1 MIEANVGM
9 ISAPPRSTSH
19 KEQAMD
25 STSPLSRRGFVGLAA
40 SAAALAPLSGRAAQ
54 AQTRSPDSGPG
65 SDPWLGLKIGVAS
78 YTFSRIKLDPT
89 IQAIRRVGVHYVS
102 IKEAHLPL
110 KSTAEQ
116 RKAVVAQFREAGLTP
131 LSCGNVGMT
140 KGESELRN
148 AFEYARD
155 AGIPVI
161 VCAPSRENLPV
172 LDRLVKEF
180 DIKLAIH
187 NHGPEDKVFPSPLD
201 VWEAVQKLDERI
213 GLCIDVGH
221 TARTGV
227 DPAGAIRRC
236 SARLYDVHLKD
247 ISSKEGRSRPVEVG
261 RGVLD
266 IRGILQALREVGFSG
281 HAGLEYEK
289 DMSDPLAGV
298 AESIGYI
305 RGTLAAMR
313 DR

>member
-1 MIEANVGM
+1 
-9 ISAPPRSTSH
+9 
-19 KEQAMD
+19 MD
-25 STSPLSRRGFVGLAA
+25 PTSPLSRRGLIGLAA
-40 SAAALAPLSGRAAQ
+40 SAAALSPFAGRAVHAHAQ
-54 AQTRSPDSGPG
+54 SPDPASGA
-65 SDPWLGLKIGVAS
+65 DPWLGLKIGVAS
-78 YTFSRIKLDPT
+78 YSFIRLPLEATIKG
-89 IQAIRRVGVHYVS
+89 IRRVGVHYVS

-116 RKAVVAQFREAGLTP
+116 RKAVVAKFRDAGITP
-131 LSCGNVGMT
+131 LSCGVVGM
-140 KGESELRN
+140 KGGQSELRN

-155 AGIPVI
+155 CGIPTI
-161 VCAPSRENLPV
+161 VCAPTSAVLPA
-172 LDRLVKEF
+172 LEPLVKEF

-201 VWEAVQKLDERI
+201 VWEAVQKLDQRI

-221 TARTGV
+221 TARAGV
-227 DPAGAIRRC
+227 DPVKAIRTC

-247 ISSKEGRSRPVEVG
+247 ISAREAHARPVEVG

-266 IRGILQALREVGFSG
+266 IRGILRALQEIGFRG
-281 HAGLEYEK
+281 HVGLEYEK
-289 DMSDPLAGV
+289 DMGDPLAGV

-305 RGTLAAMR
+305 RGTLATMR